1 MTNSKDSLITDA
13 ALLSQAEKL
22 CKQRV
27 EQAPENRAALRS
39 LAEVYRKMGNLA
51 GAATTYERLF
61 SLDPQDQ
68 EAGYMQAVL
77 GGKEWPHA
85 PDGVRAAPFVLLKGF
100 LPREFHDALL
110 PFMMSVQGQMI
121 PMLDGDGAYNPDSRQ
136 ALEFQGEWDKRRF
149 RDALAAVLARVIPRL
164 YLPCFPIGQIEVQMR
179 AYQDGH
185 FFRVHRDAAPR
196 SRYANRAI
204 NYVYYF
210 HRQPRPFGGGELLLF
225 DSDPEADTFTES
237 GFTRVVPED
246 NSVVFFPPN
255 FFHSVVP
262 VRCPSKEFADSRF
275 VINGH
280 VRKRLEAAP
289 AAQGSAEPSA
299 HGGIGRR
306 A

>member
-164 YLPCFPIGQIEVQMR
+164 YLPCFPIGQIEVQMCVSGWPLFPSPQGR
-179 AYQDGH
+179 GAKVAVRQSGH
-185 FFRVHRDAAPR
+185 QLRVLLSQAAAPLR
-196 SRYANRAI
+196 
-204 NYVYYF
+204 
-210 HRQPRPFGGGELLLF
+210 
-225 DSDPEADTFTES
+225 
-237 GFTRVVPED
+237 
-246 NSVVFFPPN
+246 
-255 FFHSVVP
+255 
-262 VRCPSKEFADSRF
+262 
-275 VINGH
+275 
-280 VRKRLEAAP
+280 
-289 AAQGSAEPSA
+289 
-299 HGGIGRR
+299 GRR
-306 A
+306 VAPI